1 MHTTHMSRSHSQIGS
16 QVSQRQNNTKAMQLE
31 IDNLKKKLRHAQ
43 RNQLLPVLIS
53 PLMMKRVLVIGKGQ
67 ELHQASI
74 SPMMKSTITNV
85 GKRARL
91 VEAWEM
97 TL

>member
-1 MHTTHMSRSHSQIGS
+1 
-16 QVSQRQNNTKAMQLE
+16 MQLE

-53 PLMMKRVLVIGKGQ
+53 PLMMKRMLVIGKGQ

-85 GKRARL
+85 GTRARL